1 MTARDHPV
9 LRIRVTRHPNHLVLL
24 REDLDLQL
32 EHLVR
37 ELIRT
42 GHSLL
47 IEGQDAWDPAPF
59 SLGDGLRLCGDAG
72 VLNSRTVREVV
83 EHSIRDAD
91 HVFQLDLERLD
102 HLALMSWA
110 AVLQVTQGFRS
121 SGGILRV
128 HARGGTRRLLAMP
141 TVVECDRRNLELT

>member
-1 MTARDHPV
+1 VTARDHPV
-9 LRIRVTRHPNHLVLL
+9 LHSRAITRPDHLVLL
-24 REDLDLQL
+24 QEDLDLRL

-37 ELIRT
+37 ELIRS
-42 GHSLL
+42 GYSLL
-47 IEGQDAWDPAPF
+47 IEGQDAWDPASF
-59 SLGDGLRLCGDAG
+59 TRGDGLRLCGDAG
-72 VLNSRTVREVV
+72 VLNSRAVREVV
-83 EHSIRDAD
+83 DRSIQDAD
-91 HVFQLDLERLD
+91 DVFELDLERLD

-110 AVLQVTQGFRS
+110 AVLQATQGFRS